1 MRRCAWDGVFP
12 LSVYQSVFEL
22 AHSMHS
28 GNDDY
33 SFTLAGVIDNLSDDE
48 RETFYAESDIF
59 ENLFFKNG
67 KRPTEPELNQ
77 AFVAAGLEAGE

>member
-1 MRRCAWDGVFP
+1 M
-12 LSVYQSVFEL
+12 SVYQSVFEL
-22 AHSMHS
+22 ARSMHS

-33 SFTLAGVIDNLSDDE
+33 SSALAGVIDNLPDDE

-67 KRPTEPELNQ
+67 KRPTESELNQ
-77 AFVAAGLEAGE
+77 AFVSAGLEVGE